1 MIQESGLTLAYIGDA
16 VYELKIREYLLSLGI
31 TKVNNLHNEA
41 ITRYTSAQAQSKIM
55 NYLLDKIS
63 DEEMDYYKRGRN
75 SGGTHHPK
83 NSSLKEYRLAT
94 GFESLIGALYLE
106 KNYKRLDE
114 IISLS
119 IIFSNE
125 EKPLNLG
132 IK

>member
-41 ITRYTSAQAQSKIM
+41 ISKYTSAQAQSKIM
-55 NYLLDKIS
+55 MHLMDKLS
-63 DEEMDYYKRGRN
+63 EEEMDYYKRGRN

-83 NSSLKEYRLAT
+83 NSTLQEYRLAT

-106 KNYKRLDE
+106 KNFERLDE
-114 IISLS
+114 IINIS
-119 IIFSNE
+119 ITFSNA
-125 EKPLNLG
+125 EKAQ
-132 IK
+132 I